1 VTYVGPGQVQTLHLA
16 IPRAREGIL
25 NPVQSPV
32 PGVVTSGNGEQG
44 ETLETRK
51 NPEEFEIPRGS
62 SGSSEDDQAPPV
74 GLEGAP
80 DSPSPPSDLAFLI
93 ERWST
98 LTPALRAQIVALA
111 ESEAGGLSLAAEGA
125 PFGCSQIFWFA
136 SCHLQ
141 DRFPWN

>member
-1 VTYVGPGQVQTLHLA
+1 MRFDPIKTGVSCNQGNRGAAYSGA
-16 IPRAREGIL
+16 IP
-25 NPVQSPV
+25 
-32 PGVVTSGNGEQG
+32 
-44 ETLETRK
+44 
-51 NPEEFEIPRGS
+51 
-62 SGSSEDDQAPPV
+62 
-74 GLEGAP
+74 P